1 MKYTG
6 RITVT
11 LFVLIVILFIRMMV
25 QYYLGQ
31 PPHFI
36 PIPAF
41 VALAF
46 AWFLGSKYDKS
57 VYFAHRDALTN
68 VFNRRYFDRQADKQL
83 RFSRKKGAKLCI
95 FVIDVNDFKQIND
108 QYGHAK
114 GDEVLQLISRVLA
127 LHTGKRDIL
136 ARSGGDEF
144 LLLSP
149 RIDRHEA
156 ENRIEFFHNKCAE
169 LSKRLRIPVS
179 ISIGY
184 SIYPD
189 DAWNVGDLIFS
200 ADTRMYRKKKKK
212 AN

>member
-1 MKYTG
+1 MKYIG

-36 PIPAF
+36 PFPAF

-57 VYFAHRDALTN
+57 IYFAHRDALTN
-68 VFNRRYFDRQADKQL
+68 VFNRRYFDRQADKRL
-83 RFSRKKGAKLCI
+83 RSSRKKGEKLCI

-114 GDEVLQLISRVLA
+114 GDEVLLLISHVLA
-127 LHTGKRDIL
+127 SHLGKRDIL

-144 LLLSP
+144 LLLSS
-149 RIDRHEA
+149 RIDQYEA
-156 ENRIEFFHNKCAE
+156 ENRIDSFHSKCAE
-169 LSKRLRIPVS
+169 LSKRLRFSVS

-189 DAWNVGDLIFS
+189 DALNMGDLIFS
-200 ADTRMYRKKKKK
+200 ADARMYRQKKKK